1 MTSPA
6 QQWWRSLF
14 PTEAVDARQFGHR
27 DHVRLAYRLLSQ
39 NDFIDAAAAYAR
51 GIQELATEAGAP
63 EKFNLTITYAFMSV
77 IAERMARKESTD
89 FDEFLSANPD
99 LLNKNFLIQLYPD
112 DRLQS
117 DLARQSFL
125 LPSLAAS

>member
-89 FDEFLSANPD
+89 VDEFLSANPD